1 MFGVVP
7 RDTAGKCLAVS
18 DHLNVNGNVYVANNT
33 IPNRRVITVPTLD
46 NSGAPVSY
54 TLVIDSS
61 SSKIGDVVIVF
72 FTVADILGEEATVIF
87 PENLC
92 VTEGTS
98 PITSL
103 DIHTFPRFAMYFE
116 FDGEVFIQSMESC

>member
-1 MFGVVP
+1 MFGIVP
-7 RDTAGKCLAVS
+7 RDSAGKSMAVS
-18 DHLNVNGNVYVANNT
+18 DHLTVNGNVYVANNT

-46 NSGAPVSY
+46 NSSAPVSY

-61 SSKIGDVVIVF
+61 SSKIGDIVIVF
-72 FTVADILGEEATVIF
+72 FTVLDVEANEANVVF